1 MDAAFVNDVLSLDWA
16 LLLFFVAMLA
26 GFVDSI
32 AGGGGLITVP
42 ALLAVGLSPAQA
54 LATNKLQSSGGSFTA
69 SVYFVRRGLI
79 SLKEM
84 RFAIVMTFIGS
95 AFGTLLVQSID
106 ASIMEKVIPFLIMGI
121 ALYFIFSGGVST
133 DNDKKQ
139 KISLTVFACTV
150 AIAIGFYDGF
160 FGPGTGSFF
169 AIAFVGLMGFSLTKA
184 TAHTKVLNCTS
195 NLASL
200 LFFVLGGHV
209 IWVVGLVMMAGQFIG
224 ARLGS
229 RMVVSRG
236 QQIIRPMIVF
246 IALVMSGKLLWEQY
260 SHLLF
265 S

>member
-1 MDAAFVNDVLSLDWA
+1 MDVVLSLDWA
-16 LLLFFVAMLA
+16 VLLFFVALLA

-69 SVYFVRRGLI
+69 SLYFVRRGLV

-84 RFAIVMTFIGS
+84 RFAIAMTFLGS
-95 AFGTLLVQSID
+95 ALGTLLVQSID
-106 ASIMEKVIPFLIMGI
+106 ASIMERVIPFLIMGI
-121 ALYFIFSGGVST
+121 AGYFIFSKGVT
-133 DNDKKQ
+133 ADRDNAQ
-139 KISLTVFACTV
+139 KISLSLFACTA
-150 AIAIGFYDGF
+150 AIGIGFYDGF

-169 AIAFVGLMGFSLTKA
+169 AIAFVGLLGFSLTKA

-200 LFFVLGGHV
+200 LFFILGGHV
-209 IWVVGLVMMAGQFIG
+209 VWAVGLVMIAGQFIG

-236 QQIIRPMIVF
+236 QQIIRPMIVL
-246 IALVMSGKLLWEQY
+246 IALTMTGKLLWEQY

>member
-1 MDAAFVNDVLSLDWA
+1 MDIVLSLDWA
-16 LLLFFVAMLA
+16 LLLFFVALAA

-54 LATNKLQSSGGSFTA
+54 LATNKLQSCGGSFTA
-69 SVYFVRRGLI
+69 SLYFVRRGLV

-84 RFAIVMTFIGS
+84 RFAIAMTFIGS
-95 AFGTLLVQSID
+95 AFGTILVQSID
-106 ASIMEKVIPFLIMGI
+106 ASVMEKVIPFLILGI
-121 ALYFIFSGGVST
+121 AVYFILSKGASAAE
-133 DNDKKQ
+133 DKQQ
-139 KISLTVFACTV
+139 KISLVAFSCT
-150 AIAIGFYDGF
+150 AAMGIGFYDGF

-169 AIAFVGLMGFSLTKA
+169 AIAFVSLLGFSLTKA

-195 NLASL
+195 NLAAL

-209 IWVVGLVMMAGQFIG
+209 VWVVGLVMMAGQFIG

-236 QQIIRPMIVF
+236 QQIIRPMIVL
-246 IALVMSGKLLWEQY
+246 IAVTMSGKLLWEQY